1 MKTLDHMIFLHTH
14 YTNWNRIKLLH
25 SRHHMFTSRGF
36 VCPTDLVSWKSLN
49 CKRGCFPNDDSAL
62 PRSTNNKVNVT
73 RLSYLPSKCITSVA
87 QSHGPGSH
95 NPSTR
100 TESVAE
106 WLRHPAVPPWLVIR
120 VINTTSSELRA
131 RVSAE
136 WIPQGVLRGDTASL
150 VPNWKRVLRW
160 LSMITP
166 AMARKLK
173 FETSSDT
180 LTLSTQSAP
189 AFGRMHLDGVFW
201 FPIASLNITLCWSMS
216 RTLLNDPQMRKFCF
230 SRWRECLA

>member
-1 MKTLDHMIFLHTH
+1 
-14 YTNWNRIKLLH
+14 
-25 SRHHMFTSRGF
+25 MFTSRGF

-131 RVSAE
+131 RVSAD
-136 WIPQGVLRGDTASL
+136 WSPQGVLRGDTASL

-160 LSMITP
+160 LSMRTP

-173 FETSSDT
+173 FETSSDA
-180 LTLSTQSAP
+180 LTLSTQSAS
-189 AFGRMHLDGVFW
+189 AFRRMHLDGVFC
-201 FPIASLNITLCWSMS
+201 FLIASLNITLCWSMS